1 MVKRLAQADGLSW
14 LTLRPIAHRGLHD
27 MADADPQKPENTLAA
42 FQAAIENGYAI
53 ECDLQISADGV
64 PMVFHDD
71 TLDRLTGETGPVRS
85 RTAAELAKIEILNSG
100 ETIPALSDMLA
111 QVAGTVPLVIELKSI
126 AGEND
131 GFAQAVAD
139 DLRNYAGPV
148 AVMSFDADL
157 AAQMMA
163 AAPGLPVGL
172 VAEGGLAT
180 TFRHLAVIIRH
191 GFHFVSYS
199 LTDLPTLAPLIA
211 RWILGLP
218 LICWTVRTPQ
228 DVAKARRWTGQMTFE
243 NIKP

>member
-1 MVKRLAQADGLSW
+1 LAQADGLSW

-42 FQAAIENGYAI
+42 FQAAVGNGYAI

-64 PMVFHDD
+64 PVVFHDD
-71 TLDRLTGETGPVRS
+71 TLDRLTGESGPVRS
-85 RTAAELAKIEILNSG
+85 RTAGELAKIGILNSG
-100 ETIPALSDMLA
+100 ETIPTLSDMLE
-111 QVAGTVPLVIELKSI
+111 QIAGAVPLVIELKSI

-139 DLRNYAGPV
+139 HLRNYSGPV

-157 AAQMMA
+157 AVAMTE

-180 TFRHLAVIIRH
+180 TIRHLAAIIRH

-199 LTDLPTLAPLIA
+199 LTDLPTPAPLIA
-211 RWILGLP
+211 RWVLGLP
-218 LICWTVRTPQ
+218 LICWTVRTPA
-228 DVAKARRWTGQMTFE
+228 DARKAKRWTGQITFE
-243 NIKP
+243 GIRP

>member
-1 MVKRLAQADGLSW
+1 
-14 LTLRPIAHRGLHD
+14 
-27 MADADPQKPENTLAA
+27 MANENPQKPENALAA
-42 FQAAIENGYAI
+42 FQAAVENNFAI

-64 PMVFHDD
+64 PVVFHDD
-71 TLDRLTGETGPVRS
+71 TLDRLTSDTGPVRS

-100 ETIPALSDMLA
+100 ETIPALSDMLE

-126 AGEND
+126 AGQND

-139 DLRNYAGPV
+139 HLRNYSGPV

-157 AAQMMA
+157 AAAMIA

-172 VAEGGLAT
+172 VAEGGLSRT
-180 TFRHLAVIIRH
+180 TRHLAAIVRH

-199 LTDLPTLAPLIA
+199 LTDMPTPAPLIA
-211 RWILGLP
+211 RWVLGLP

-228 DVAKARRWTGQMTFE
+228 DARKARSWTDQMTFE
-243 NIKP
+243 GIRP